1 MLIARPAKRDNLGAF
16 NRDMLYEIVE
26 GDQPIG
32 NLAFG
37 IDTMRG
43 AITLASKVYS
53 VQRTSEGRDELL
65 HEALIRAMK
74 GGEPPKNPWTLKDD
88 TGQVLALAER
98 TYESFAVS
106 RGGESFT
113 FRKKWRPYH
122 LYRSGS
128 EQSLGSVGQRK
139 FFTRLLHMDLPDEFD
154 RPFQVFLLV
163 LLLGLTLQN
172 MESLGRSR

>member
-122 LYRSGS
+122 LSTARAASSPWAPSASGNS
-128 EQSLGSVGQRK
+128 SPGCCTWTCRTS
-139 FFTRLLHMDLPDEFD
+139 
-154 RPFQVFLLV
+154 
-163 LLLGLTLQN
+163 
-172 MESLGRSR
+172 SIGRSRCSCWCCCSA

>member
-1 MLIARPAKRDNLGAF
+1 MLIARPAKRENTGTF

-43 AITLASKVYS
+43 AITLASKVYT
-53 VQRTSEGRDELL
+53 VQRTSEGRDEML
-65 HEALIRAMK
+65 HETLIRAMK
-74 GGEPPKNPWTLKDD
+74 GGEAPKNPWTLKDD
-88 TGQVLALAER
+88 AGQVLALAER

-106 RGGESFT
+106 RGGEGFT
-113 FRKKWRPYH
+113 FRKKGRPYH
-122 LYRSGS
+122 LYRAGS
-128 EQSLGSVGQRK
+128 EQSLGAVGQRK